1 MTMAPQAPEQMWLCN
16 WRLALKWTDP
26 MRPDG
31 TTTPDW
37 EDKLDDALSRYVLHT
52 HRTHQ
57 LRSHNAHLHLR
68 LLSQQ
73 AQGDKPFYQMH
84 PDSRH
89 VLMLRLQT
97 GPLATHQYN
106 SEFAPCRRCISRLP
120 DTLSHFLWHCPTL
133 AIQRQP
139 MLRKLALWVK
149 DMMTY
154 SGQPATVWH
163 ALTPELQQNAM
174 MGVVPSF
181 LGSEQTAGNRVLMC
195 KLVFILETFCKLTF
209 TTAHRA
215 LTTHGTWHDIL

>member
-1 MTMAPQAPEQMWLCN
+1 
-16 WRLALKWTDP
+16 
-26 MRPDG
+26 
-31 TTTPDW
+31 
-37 EDKLDDALSRYVLHT
+37 
-52 HRTHQ
+52 
-57 LRSHNAHLHLR
+57 
-68 LLSQQ
+68 
-73 AQGDKPFYQMH
+73 
-84 PDSRH
+84 
-89 VLMLRLQT
+89 
-97 GPLATHQYN
+97 
-106 SEFAPCRRCISRLP
+106 
-120 DTLSHFLWHCPTL
+120 
-133 AIQRQP
+133 

-149 DMMTY
+149 DMTTY